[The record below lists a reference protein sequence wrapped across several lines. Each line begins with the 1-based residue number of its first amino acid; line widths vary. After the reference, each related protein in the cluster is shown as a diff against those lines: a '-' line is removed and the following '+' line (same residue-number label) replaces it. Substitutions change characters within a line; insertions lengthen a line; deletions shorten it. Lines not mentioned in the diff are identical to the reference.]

1 VRVPGSFPRR
11 HPGRLERMS
20 ALEWNAMVAAYASY
34 YGPMLEAWRVLY
46 LTCAIILGILLFTFQ
61 VIQRGLSAYL

>member
-1 VRVPGSFPRR
+1 
-11 HPGRLERMS
+11 MS

-34 YGPMLEAWRVLY
+34 YVPMLEAWRVLY

>member
-1 VRVPGSFPRR
+1 
-11 HPGRLERMS
+11 MS